1 MGPEHRLA
9 LASFEEAHQT
19 FVDNVGGISIEEALD
34 AAGGFRS
41 IVGLMKHVA
50 GWSAVYHSYAFDD
63 EPTHWDEIDWP
74 RGLRD
79 RIDPTD
85 AYVRDVLDWLGATHA
100 RWLASLTDPV
110 DLDEPRSHHSGTT
123 APLREIVAMMTG
135 HSSYHAGEINM
146 ILAIRRGEAWEYGE
160 EVEENHISSVGHGVR
175 PEWMS
180 DEEAAR
186 YERRA

>member
-9 LASFEEAHQT
+9 LASLEEAHQT

-63 EPTHWDEIDWP
+63 EPSHWDEIDWP
-74 RGLRD
+74 RGLRE
-79 RIDPTD
+79 RVDPTG
-85 AYVRDVLDWLGATHA
+85 AYVQDVLDWLGATHA
-100 RWLASLTDPV
+100 RWLASLTEPV
-110 DLDEPRSHHSGTT
+110 DLDETRPHHSGTT
-123 APLREIVAMMTG
+123 APLREIVAMMAG

-146 ILAIRRGEAWEYGE
+146 ILSIRRGEAWEYGE

-186 YERRA
+186 HERRA